1 MVIKCCPRC
10 TGRPYTRNYDLVL
23 CPKCGAVLEL
33 ESIPEQQLSSRARLD
48 EPGSGGADVPGGV
61 TPPGQSAA
69 QRTPQ
74 SAPRKPSRHS
84 PQPQADPKPRDPQ
97 PPWKPTGSGPVA
109 QPITGTHTAH
119 DNRRV
124 EAALGTTIRGR
135 ISQYSSTG
143 SEDGNYRRLLVQRI
157 YDAIVY
163 KQRFE
168 NLLHRFTVRVEGGT
182 DAFGNQE
189 YFDVPV
195 NVHGTIAGGMQLADN
210 NEVEVTGTYRG
221 GTLMA
226 REVTIIANGYRTPV
240 QFQRAVGLIA
250 LSIAALVALIFG
262 IYVAVDSSN
271 GGSIWPTIVDFLKT
285 WGVVSLI
292 LLVLYVMFCVSRFG
306 FQLMLL
312 MRGQRSHP
320 LLTIVLLGFILT
332 VLILAKF
339 GSAGNLLSALSSLGA
354 AILPSAIVL
363 LLMIF
368 LVFRLIFPRR

>member
-240 QFQRAVGLIA
+240 QFQRAVGLIT

>member
-1 MVIKCCPRC
+1 MR
-10 TGRPYTRNYDLVL
+10 
-23 CPKCGAVLEL
+23 
-33 ESIPEQQLSSRARLD
+33 
-48 EPGSGGADVPGGV
+48 
-61 TPPGQSAA
+61 
-69 QRTPQ
+69 
-74 SAPRKPSRHS
+74 
-84 PQPQADPKPRDPQ
+84 
-97 PPWKPTGSGPVA
+97 SGPVA